1 MSYNFVFISLATG
14 GVVALFTGM
23 SVLSV
28 FEFLAWAMEIPLFGL
43 VGRRMARVGQV
54 QSSIVNVT
62 PRK

>member
-1 MSYNFVFISLATG
+1 M
-14 GVVALFTGM
+14 ALFTGM